1 MDLNIHSHYLHIN
14 VARCFRALQKRNKP
28 VSKKKE
34 QLINPHSTDK
44 LTDEMGTLGNTGQ
57 LRKVNSCCYIR
68 LQFAENFKIP
78 SLSQKHVHNYI
89 TTITA
94 NTKNK

>member
-1 MDLNIHSHYLHIN
+1 ML
-14 VARCFRALQKRNKP
+14 RA
-28 VSKKKE
+28 VSGLCKKKTKPKKNKLLSKTKE
-34 QLINPHSTDK
+34 TLINLHSTDK

-57 LRKVNSCCYIR
+57 LRKVNSCCYVR

-94 NTKNK
+94 YTKNNNKKYIYI

>member
-1 MDLNIHSHYLHIN
+1 
-14 VARCFRALQKRNKP
+14 
-28 VSKKKE
+28 
-34 QLINPHSTDK
+34 
-44 LTDEMGTLGNTGQ
+44 MGTLGNTGQ